1 MIARGIANPV
11 AYAKKMVAEL
21 NDSKEK
27 KAPQIE
33 ETSVLKKVGYFLL
46 KSMID
51 SLSIDSDL
59 AMMTPNRKFRYGFH
73 PSSGR

>member
-1 MIARGIANPV
+1 MIARGIADPV

-27 KAPQIE
+27 KAHQIE
-33 ETSVLKKVGYFLL
+33 ETSVSKNVGYFLL
-46 KSMID
+46 KAMID

-59 AMMTPNRKFRYGFH
+59 AMMTTNRKFR
-73 PSSGR
+73 